1 MALTDIETIRLL
13 IGDTPTSPFYMLFT
27 DEELQQ
33 FLDLNDGNV
42 LRAARMAA
50 IAASLQLAGWSS
62 RERTGDIEV
71 WSNLSTSYL
80 KALDNFIKDSGSAS
94 IPSGLLGYAAGISY
108 EDVCANDRNPDNV
121 RPGLIGIRLC
131 DGNMFSYTNPF
142 RIKSCGC

>member
-1 MALTDIETIRLL
+1 MALTQIELIRL
-13 IGDTPTSPFYMLFT
+13 IVGDTPTNPFYPIFT
-27 DEELQQ
+27 DEQYQALIDTYGPNLQNIVRWTAGS
-33 FLDLNDGNV
+33 LAMN
-42 LRAARMAA
+42 
-50 IAASLQLAGWSS
+50 IAGYNT
-62 RERTGDIEV
+62 RETTGDISV
-71 WSNLSTSYL
+71 WNEYAKNYL
-80 KALDNFIKDSGSAS
+80 AALESLISDTGTAS

>member
-42 LRAARMAA
+42 MRAARMAA
-50 IAASLQLAGWSS
+50 IAASLQLAGWTS
-62 RERTGDIEV
+62 RERTGDLEI

-94 IPSGLLGYAAGISY
+94 IPSGSLGYAARFSY
-108 EDVCANDRNPDNV
+108 EDVCANNSNPDNV
-121 RPGLIGIRLC
+121 RPNLIGIRLC
-131 DGNMFSYTNPF
+131 DGNLFSYTNPF
-142 RIKSCGC
+142 RIKSCG

>member
-1 MALTDIETIRLL
+1 MALTDIEIVRLL
-13 IGDTPTSPFYMLFT
+13 IGDTPSSPFYQLFT
-27 DEELQQ
+27 DEEIQQ

-42 LRAARMAA
+42 MRAARMAA
-50 IAASLQLAGWSS
+50 IAASLQLSGWTT

-71 WSNLSTSYL
+71 WSSLSTSYL
-80 KALDNFIKDSGSAS
+80 KALDNFIKDSGSTS

>member
-1 MALTDIETIRLL
+1 MALTNIQTVRLL

-27 DEELQQ
+27 DVELQQ
-33 FLDLNDGNV
+33 FLDLNGGNIM
-42 LRAARMAA
+42 RAARIAA
-50 IAASLQLAGWSS
+50 IAASLQLSGWTT

-71 WSNLSTSYL
+71 WSSLSTSYL

-131 DGNMFSYTNPF
+131 DGNTFSYTNPF

>member
-1 MALTDIETIRLL
+1 MALTNIQTVRLL

-27 DEELQQ
+27 DVELQQ
-33 FLDLNDGNV
+33 FLDLNDGNIM
-42 LRAARMAA
+42 RAARMAA
-50 IAASLQLAGWSS
+50 IAASLQLSGWTT

-71 WSNLSTSYL
+71 WSSLSTSYL